1 MRYIYVFGGKGILN
15 SIDEGQREIIW
26 ELPDFSYVEYPDFSY
41 VEYLDFS
48 YVEYLDHRGILS
60 HT

>member
-26 ELPDFSYVEYPDFSY
+26 ELPDFSYVEY
-41 VEYLDFS
+41 LDFS
-48 YVEYLDHRGILS
+48 YVEYLDHRGILMS